1 MKHLWKRLIASM
13 LTTVMLVSVLPPTA
27 LAALADNTPDQN
39 EAILR
44 ELTEFWGDE
53 KTAQEAMESL
63 RKYHPHSQRGTRI
76 EDPHL
81 AGGQGADKTQNGGR
95 RRSEYERLCPQ
106 DGTGRNLHQ
115 AGFAGCAPA
124 CFYAPAVHE

>member
-13 LTTVMLVSVLPPTA
+13 LTAVMLVSVLPPTA

-53 KTAQEAMESL
+53 KTAQEAMELL
-63 RKYHPHSQRGTRI
+63 RKYNLMDENGNILTDWSGTITIEEEARGLTFSDEI
-76 EDPHL
+76 
-81 AGGQGADKTQNGGR
+81 GR
-95 RRSEYERLCPQ
+95 A
-106 DGTGRNLHQ
+106 H
-115 AGFAGCAPA
+115 
-124 CFYAPAVHE
+124 V